1 MAIKFSRKD
10 GIFTLTTKNTAYAFQ
25 IAHGKYPIHIY
36 YGKKSGKITPWDPYV
51 ISFSP
56 YLEQFGN
63 TWSPDVFPQEYSF
76 FGAGDFRTPA
86 LRLKG
91 KDGNSVT
98 SFDYKS
104 YRYIDGTAE
113 IPGLPQAR
121 AAEDVKT
128 LCVTMEDKVTGCL
141 LNLYYTVFYECDVI
155 TRHIELINNKKDDV
169 VIEKCMSMTLDLPG
183 YDYIGSCNIGE

>member
-98 SFDYKS
+98 SFDYNVDGRLTSIIDNSDILNKRLS
-104 YRYIDGTAE
+104 YDAVGNITSCIVGAIWCIT
-113 IPGLPQAR
+113 
-121 AAEDVKT
+121 T
-128 LCVTMEDKVTGCL
+128 L
-141 LNLYYTVFYECDVI
+141 
-155 TRHIELINNKKDDV
+155 H
-169 VIEKCMSMTLDLPG
+169 
-183 YDYIGSCNIGE
+183 